1 MKLDV
6 NDITGTEA
14 DVVFNAPISE
24 FNFSVDELVLKKEV
38 QVVTRIRKIN
48 NKILIK
54 GTIETQVDLECS
66 RCLEHF
72 PYSIGENF
80 QVVFEPFSSDI
91 QEEEMELEKEDL
103 DIGFYKE
110 GIIDLTEVVREQ
122 IILAVPMIPICNEDC
137 KGLCPYCGQN
147 LNQCKCVCVG
157 KTIDPR
163 WSKLQDLV
171 SKKTVPSRRFKEE

>member
-1 MKLDV
+1 MKLNI

-14 DVVFNAPISE
+14 NVIFNAPISE
-24 FNFSVDELVLKKEV
+24 FDFFGDELVLKTEV
-38 QVVTRIRKIN
+38 RVVTRVRKIN
-48 NKILIK
+48 EKILIK
-54 GTIETQVDLECS
+54 GTIETQIELECS

-72 PYSIGENF
+72 PYSIGEDF

-91 QEEEMELEKEDL
+91 QEEEIELEKEDL

-122 IILAVPMIPICNEDC
+122 ILLAVPMIPICKEGC

-147 LNQCKCVCVG
+147 FNECTCTCTG
-157 KTIDPR
+157 ETIDPR
-163 WSKLQDLV
+163 WSKLQNLV
-171 SKKTVPSRRFKEE
+171 SKKNNAKLKI